1 MAFRESSESFSFHT
15 ENDYGGYMTRFFSF
29 ERACL
34 FGFKSAPP
42 RPPWSI
48 AAVFVLSPSPARSS
62 RVMGWRTLTESWCF
76 ALLGSG
82 LAQILGQMVSIGVKA
97 LSNANLGASKHV
109 KRKKSWLPVDVRR
122 SKTPLL
128 EPATHSFLCTYQCYA
143 GAGERQGMGWGFD
156 FFQKFAIKFPAHGQI
171 IPVKSNQISSPQAS
185 CTLLSIPRQ
194 NLRKAQEKYLQIKLC
209 NLL

>member
-15 ENDYGGYMTRFFSF
+15 ESDYGAYMTRFFSF

-42 RPPWSI
+42 WHPWSI
-48 AAVFVLSPSPARSS
+48 TAVFVLSPSPARSS
-62 RVMGWRTLTESWCF
+62 RLMGWRTLTESWCF

-82 LAQILGQMVSIGVKA
+82 LAQIFGQMVSIGVKA

-109 KRKKSWLPVDVRR
+109 KRKKSWLPADVRR

-128 EPATHSFLCTYQCYA
+128 QPATHSFLCTYQCYA
-143 GAGERQGMGWGFD
+143 GAGERQGVGIWLFSKICNQSPCPRANHSSQM
-156 FFQKFAIKFPAHGQI
+156 QPNFPTPG
-171 IPVKSNQISSPQAS
+171 
-185 CTLLSIPRQ
+185 CTMLSIQRQ
-194 NLRKAQEKYLQIKLC
+194 KLRKAQ
-209 NLL
+209 